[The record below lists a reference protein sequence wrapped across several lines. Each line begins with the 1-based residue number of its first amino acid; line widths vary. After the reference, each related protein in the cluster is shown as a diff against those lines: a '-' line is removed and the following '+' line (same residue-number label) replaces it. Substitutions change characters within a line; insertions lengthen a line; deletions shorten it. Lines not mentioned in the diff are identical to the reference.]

1 MKKNYFL
8 LMLFVT
14 LFSCKKDMMFTTVP
28 SKDSFTS
35 MTTNTTTVAVSQDTI
50 PPATAVNVKTF
61 GAVGDGVHDDTK
73 AIQNAINGKNV
84 LVLTKGTYIIN
95 KTLAMRSGVSIY
107 GTNGAAIKAGPAMS
121 GTLLV
126 SGRYFSLN
134 SVSGSAVVNLKFLP
148 STKSFTPGAWANSV
162 FYISNSPKNSF
173 KYNTINFT
181 QAYKN
186 AGIEGFWVSGTGSTN
201 NFIGYNKL
209 YTVGMEYAE
218 SGASNNIIIGNTIQ
232 NSHSNGLSA
241 HGNTAVYCKGNQVI
255 NNTIINAGHMGIED
269 WGNMDGTILKGNVVS
284 GTGKSPTQN
293 SDGMGIS
300 LVGVNTVAVLN
311 TISDAKLMYMEIGG
325 NHNLRIDSNLINDAA
340 SLIPGIV
347 VNFRSATPANAK
359 TASSKIGY
367 NTINNCWEGISVEG
381 DFTPAATIIG
391 NRVNNSKY
399 IAINVNSNSSFNVNV
414 SNNSITY
421 SKPNVQAR
429 NAIVFYT
436 SKLSATQIA
445 TENNN
450 TITYTTGAN
459 GGSMREIALLVA
471 LNNMNLT
478 GNKVVGNNIKA
489 GGVKISAISANG
501 NKFSGMTLLNNSFSG
516 ALVELAGITFKTN
529 TNNVTL

>member
-8 LMLFVT
+8 FLLLT
-14 LFSCKKDMMFTTVP
+14 GLFSCKKEANFTETPPKAAAAAV
-28 SKDSFTS
+28 TAG
-35 MTTNTTTVAVSQDTI
+35 TTAAVLKDTI
-50 PPATAVNVKTF
+50 PPASATNVKTY
-61 GAVGDGVHDDTK
+61 GALGDGVHDDTQ
-73 AIQNAINGKNV
+73 AIQNAINGKSI
-84 LVLTKGTYIIN
+84 LVFTKGTYIIN
-95 KTLAMRSGVSIY
+95 KTLTMRSGVSIY
-107 GTNGAAIKAGPAMS
+107 GTNGAALKAGPAMS

-134 SVSGSAVVNLKFLP
+134 SVSGSSVVNLKFLP

-162 FYISNSPKNSF
+162 FYIANSPKNSF

-181 QAYKN
+181 QAYKD

-209 YTVGMEYAE
+209 YTAGMEYAE
-218 SGASNNIIIGNTIQ
+218 SGASYNIIIGNTIQ

-241 HGNTAVYCKGNQVI
+241 HGNTSVYCKGNQVI

-269 WGNMDGTILKGNVVS
+269 WGNMDGTILRGNVVS
-284 GTGKSPTQN
+284 GTGKSPTQS
-293 SDGMGIS
+293 SDGMGMS
-300 LVGVNTVAVLN
+300 LVGVNTVAVQN
-311 TISDAKLMYMEIGG
+311 TLSDAKLMYMEIGG

-347 VNFRSATPANAK
+347 VNFRSSTPAVAK

-381 DFTPAATIIG
+381 DFTPAATVIG

-414 SNNSITY
+414 SNNSVTF

-436 SKLSATQIA
+436 SKLSAAQIA
-445 TENNN
+445 TETNN
-450 TITYTTGAN
+450 TVTYTSAAN
-459 GGSMREIALLVA
+459 GGAMREIALLIA

-478 GNKVVGNNIKA
+478 GNKVIGNNIKA

-501 NKFSGMTLLNNSFSG
+501 NKFLGMTFLNNTFSG
-516 ALVELAGITFKTN
+516 ALVELAGISFKAN